1 MAKEEGPTIDDL
13 QDLDEVISAPEP
25 KPRSSKST
33 SSLSSGRKQPLE
45 KRLEGMLALIGDVT
59 SGFDKYDGTVIKDA
73 APRLAKALV
82 DLANENPRAKRVLEG
97 MLEGGAW
104 AGVGTIVAW
113 EIATPIALRHSM
125 LPEPIQSNLA
135 EIRGVPVKEK
145 KKKGPDLRVVRSDD
159 ETTTVVKEEGGTP
172 VMVEARDP
180 ATGNLA
186 YFPADGNGRP
196 IFPPPDADE

>member
-1 MAKEEGPTIDDL
+1 MPKEEGPTIENL
-13 QDLDEVISAPEP
+13 EDLDEVISAPEP
-25 KPRSSKST
+25 KSKSSKST
-33 SSLSSGRKQPLE
+33 SSSTGRKQSLE
-45 KRLEGMLALIGDVT
+45 KRLEGMLSLIGDVT
-59 SGFDKYDGTVIKDA
+59 TGFDKFDGTTIKEA

-113 EIATPIALRHSM
+113 EIATPIALHHSM

-135 EIRGVPVKEK
+135 EIRGVPVKERK
-145 KKKGPDLRVVRSDD
+145 RKGPDLRVVPD
-159 ETTTVVKEEGGTP
+159 TP
-172 VMVEARDP
+172 EPGPEAPPTMVEARDP

-196 IFPPPDADE
+196 IFPEPE